1 MKLNPPCNQTVRWYK
16 IDMSLHRSL
25 LMGFMILFLVWQT
38 WLFTVCIWH
47 CPRTRMGYI
56 NRTPKRWPFTFG
68 GNQEWVSTTYYEKW
82 YLTIDNNSNS
92 AQPRSR
98 QRHFIFVPLTTAK
111 PISVAF
117 DLAECVLFLP
127 RNSARRQR
135 KQQPNSHLASHL
147 YVVSWMNY
155 ENMPG
160 PCVQN

>member
-1 MKLNPPCNQTVRWYK
+1 MKLNPPCNQTVMWYK
-16 IDMSLHRSL
+16 IDMSLHCSL
-25 LMGFMILFLVWQT
+25 LMGFMILFYGKHDFSLCVSGIVQEHAW
-38 WLFTVCIWH
+38 
-47 CPRTRMGYI
+47 GYI
-56 NRTPKRWPFTFG
+56 NRTPKRWPFAFG